1 MLKHLKNR
9 HTWVLL
15 CLPLIVLVWFL
26 PHTNSVRYGGLTALA
41 LLCLTAPDIRQRVKA
56 IFGVGAAV
64 GAVGLDPVAADTA
77 WPVCVVSCRNMARAA
92 RAVV

>member
-41 LLCLTAPDIRQRVKA
+41 LLCLPAPGVRQRV
-56 IFGVGAAV
+56 
-64 GAVGLDPVAADTA
+64 
-77 WPVCVVSCRNMARAA
+77 
-92 RAVV
+92 